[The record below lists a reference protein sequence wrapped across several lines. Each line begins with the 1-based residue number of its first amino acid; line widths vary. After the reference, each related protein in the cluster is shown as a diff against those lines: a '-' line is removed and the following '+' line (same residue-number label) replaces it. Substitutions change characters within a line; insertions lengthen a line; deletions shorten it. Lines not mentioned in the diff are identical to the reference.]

1 MKYYYYYYYNYLFL
15 FLFYL
20 KYKNK
25 DIIIYNL
32 LAGFSLPWP
41 GPGTIIFYYYIIY
54 LRDEENRT
62 LNK

>member
-1 MKYYYYYYYNYLFL
+1 MKYYYYYYYYNYLFL

-32 LAGFSLPWP
+32 LAGFRLPWP
-41 GPGTIIFYYYIIY
+41 GPGTIIFFEFINLLLDIGVRC
-54 LRDEENRT
+54 L
-62 LNK
+62 